1 MPNMSLK
8 VKVSLSVTEAG
19 FGIFISDITIIE
31 IKYNILSFVI
41 DLDIEKKTDDLAAIP
56 TLPKAE
62 IVKRLRERG
71 HPILLFGETLTDACE
86 RLKQIEMDAPDSA
99 GTQSSGITNDFKY
112 V

>member
-1 MPNMSLK
+1 MPKMSLK
-8 VKVSLSVTEAG
+8 VKVSQLVTKVAYNNA
-19 FGIFISDITIIE
+19 IISHRSLIE
-31 IKYNILSFVI
+31 NAYDILSFLI
-41 DLDIEKKTDDLAAIP
+41 ELEIEKKTDDLAAIP

-99 GTQSSGITNDFKY
+99 GTQSSGITNDFK
-112 V
+112 